1 MAAELTQDPQLILPA
16 AVDFEIPH
24 PPKDLIFDD
33 GEPLESS
40 RHRIAMN
47 ALIASVHEAFAD
59 RDDYFVGGNMF
70 LYYSEDQAMNR
81 DFRGPDFFVTLNVD
95 RRRERKYWAIW
106 EEQGRY
112 PDVIVELMSPSTRQ
126 VDLTVKKQ
134 LYAQTFRTREYFV
147 YDPFEA
153 DSLQGWR
160 LDAADRYQDIAKS
173 EQGWCWCQ
181 ELDLWLGCWLGELTR
196 ETAPWLRFYDAEGNL
211 VLLPEEREQRRAEL
225 AENQRDLER
234 QRAELAE
241 NQRDL
246 ERQER
251 EQERQARLDSVLR
264 LLALGLGVAEVA
276 AALDLSVA
284 VVEQVRD
291 SQAT

>member
-1 MAAELTQDPQLILPA
+1 MSTELTQDPQLLPPA

-181 ELDLWLGCWLGELTR
+181 ELELWLGRWLGELTR

-246 ERQER
+246 ERRER

>member
-1 MAAELTQDPQLILPA
+1 MAAELTQDPQLIPPA

-59 RDDYFVGGNMF
+59 RDDYFVGGNML

-160 LDAADRYQDIAKS
+160 LDAADRYQEIVKS

-181 ELDLWLGCWLGELTR
+181 ELDLWLGLWLGELTR

-246 ERQER
+246 ERRER

>member
-1 MAAELTQDPQLILPA
+1 MAAELTQDPQLIPPA

-59 RDDYFVGGNMF
+59 RDDYFVGGNML

-160 LDAADRYQDIAKS
+160 LDAADRYQEIVKS

-181 ELDLWLGCWLGELTR
+181 ELDLWLGRWLGELTR